1 MRNETAAREAEK
13 TRWGD
18 GGALNPREERE
29 LDEHLELVPYV
40 DLGVAFDHDR
50 CLAEALAL
58 RERFVPYQSDP
69 RYGVTHWRGLAL
81 NALGGDPT
89 RVAVANIGPG
99 ERFVKTPVAALCPT
113 ITAMLDGMLDW
124 GRAHSVAL
132 LVLDPRS
139 AIAPHKDDPQ
149 FEVMR
154 SLNVALNMP
163 DGCEFVIDTELDGR
177 DGPFT
182 RRIPFRAG
190 TAMTTWP
197 TAPTCR
203 ASTSSRGGRSRGP
216 SPACSTARAP
226 RTASPTRPPC
236 AAPSMRGTPASAA
249 PATTTPSPR
258 ATSPSGASTCD
269 RRTRDAPRRD
279 GAPGGVHHPPVRRPL
294 RVVRALPRPRRARVR
309 PRRRRP

>member
-1 MRNETAAREAEK
+1 MRDETATRDAEK

-18 GGALNPREERE
+18 GRVFNPREERE

-40 DLGVAFDHDR
+40 DLGVTFDHAR
-50 CLAEALAL
+50 CLAEAMAL

-99 ERFVKTPVAALCPT
+99 ERFAKTPVTALCPT
-113 ITAMLDGMLDW
+113 LMALLDGMLDW

-132 LVLDPRS
+132 LMLDPRS

-154 SLNVALNMP
+154 SLNIALNMP

-190 TAMTTWP
+190 SVMMVNVARDHYVVNRSDVPRVHVVARGPLTWP
-197 TAPTCR
+197 VTRVLDR
-203 ASTSSRGGRSRGP
+203 ARDQNGLADEAAVRRALDDRYARLGRP
-216 SPACSTARAP
+216 SDHDPE
-226 RTASPTRPPC
+226 PTRYQPKRRVD
-236 AAPSMRGTPASAA
+236 ARPAHA
-249 PATTTPSPR
+249 
-258 ATSPSGASTCD
+258 
-269 RRTRDAPRRD
+269 
-279 GAPGGVHHPPVRRPL
+279 
-294 RVVRALPRPRRARVR
+294 
-309 PRRRRP
+309 

>member
-40 DLGVAFDHDR
+40 DLGVTFDHDR
-50 CLAEALAL
+50 GLAEAMAL
-58 RERFVPYQSDP
+58 RDRFVPYQSDP

-163 DGCEFVIDTELDGR
+163 DGCEFVIDTERDGR

-190 TAMTTWP
+190 TAMMVNVARDHYVVNRSAVPRVHVVARGPLTWP
-197 TAPTCR
+197 VTR
-203 ASTSSRGGRSRGP
+203 VLDR
-216 SPACSTARAP
+216 ARAQNGLADEAAVRRALDDRYARLGRP
-226 RTASPTRPPC
+226 SDHDPEPTRYQPKRRVD
-236 AAPSMRGTPASAA
+236 ARPA
-249 PATTTPSPR
+249 R
-258 ATSPSGASTCD
+258 A
-269 RRTRDAPRRD
+269 
-279 GAPGGVHHPPVRRPL
+279 
-294 RVVRALPRPRRARVR
+294 
-309 PRRRRP
+309 